1 MSEVFQSIDQESAFQ
16 EELYLI
22 PEKPT
27 IILSR
32 PWASVSEADR
42 QLLQKIL
49 QAARINLATVRLLHQ
64 SPLNLGALNPKPERA
79 IYFGEPVQGLSMYE
93 CIRTDGAIVL
103 APHLELLQNDPAGKQ
118 KLWVA
123 LKQLFG
129 L

>member
-1 MSEVFQSIDQESAFQ
+1 MTAPIDQESTFQ
-16 EELYLI
+16 EDLYLV
-22 PEKPT
+22 PEKVT
-27 IILSR
+27 VIVSK
-32 PWASVSEADR
+32 PWSSISEPDR

-49 QAARINLATVRLLHQ
+49 QAARLSLASVRILHQ
-64 SPLNLGALNPKPERA
+64 TPLNLGALHPKPARA
-79 IYFGEPVQGLSMYE
+79 IYFGEPVSGLAWYE

-103 APHLELLQNDPAGKQ
+103 APHLDLLQNDPSGKQ